1 MLLAGAAASTAA
13 IFTERFVAEEMA
25 EIEVLGA
32 KHGHWSKIS
41 DESVEQGVTFR
52 RKLAGLKRRTNFL
65 ILNREITGNAARG
78 A

>member
-13 IFTERFVAEEMA
+13 IFTERFVADEVA
-25 EIEVLGA
+25 EIEVLGT

-52 RKLAGLKRRTNFL
+52 RRVAGLRQRTNF
-65 ILNREITGNAARG
+65 ILLNPEITGNAARG